1 MRLKPCFAFACLLPA
16 MIGTAHAL
24 EFKTVG
30 AASAILYDTPSEK
43 GRKLFVAPRGMPVE
57 VVLTYGQWNKVR
69 DVSGDLTWVPAKALS
84 TKRNV
89 VTSAV
94 SARVRS
100 APDDG
105 GALVFTADKGVLLEL
120 VEPAKSGWVKV
131 KHQDGQSGFVRAA
144 EVWGE

>member
-1 MRLKPCFAFACLLPA
+1 MGLMRCVALACLLPA
-16 MIGTAHAL
+16 AVGTAHAL

-30 AASAILYDTPSEK
+30 SAPAILYDTPSEK

-69 DVSGDLTWVPAKALS
+69 DVTGDLSWVPAKALT

-89 VTSAV
+89 ITNAA
-94 SARVRS
+94 SARVRA

-105 GALVFTADKGVLLEL
+105 SALVFSADKGVLLEL
-120 VEPAKSGWVKV
+120 VEPVRSGWVKV
-131 KHQDGQSGFVRAA
+131 KHQDGQAGFVRTS

>member
-1 MRLKPCFAFACLLPA
+1 MKWMPCFALACLLPA
-16 MIGTAHAL
+16 AIGTAHAL
-24 EFKTVG
+24 EFRTVG
-30 AASAILYDTPSEK
+30 AASVILYDTPSEK
-43 GRKLFVAPRGMPVE
+43 GRKLFIAPRGMPVE

-84 TKRNV
+84 AKRNV
-89 VTSAV
+89 ITSAV

-100 APDDG
+100 APDDSS
-105 GALVFTADKGVLLEL
+105 ALVFTTDKGVLLEL

-131 KHQDGQSGFVRAA
+131 KHQDGQAGFVRAN